1 MIFYSYKQF
10 CLCPSGGTL
19 PPEAVPVETWF
30 APLVF
35 VVHRD
40 PQTHRGLFRIG
51 SLAELDAPET
61 VALLRQ
67 NKLHAATA
75 LEQFIAENGAT
86 VLNTAFAH
94 AYDILQ
100 ATNQPKTKAFRIN
113 LVGLG
118 DVGGTVLTGLTLLG
132 EEIAEIGI
140 YDPNQAQCQ
149 RYALEMNQILPLH
162 DGVTPPVV
170 IIRKLE
176 ELFSCDALLFTASLG
191 VPAVG
196 STVADVRM
204 VQYDRNRNMLTQY
217 AKMARDCHFTGLF
230 GQISDPVDH
239 LCRAVFLASN
249 RDEQGSFDA
258 AGLLPEQIQGYG
270 LGVMRARA
278 VCYARQMGVDFGHV
292 FGPHGQD
299 LIVANAVDEAY
310 DETLS
315 QQLTQAT
322 VTANLAVRALGFK
335 PYIAP
340 GLSSAAISVLRTLRG
355 QWHDGAIALGGAYF
369 GCRSRMTTQGV
380 QLEQL
385 PLHPKLF
392 QRMEA
397 VHQTLQEFAY
407 DK

>member
-1 MIFYSYKQF
+1 MKFYKYRQF
-10 CLCPSGGTL
+10 CLCPQGGTL
-19 PPEAVPVETWF
+19 PQEATLVDGWF

-40 PQTHRGLFRIG
+40 GQTHRGIFRICT
-51 SLAELDAPET
+51 LAELDAPET

-67 NKLHAATA
+67 SKSEPVTE
-75 LEQFIAENGAT
+75 LEQFVAQHGAT
-86 VLNTAFAH
+86 VLNTAFSR
-94 AYDILQ
+94 AYDVLQ
-100 ATNQPKTKAFRIN
+100 ATAQPKTGAFRVN

-118 DVGGTVLTGLTLLG
+118 DVGGTVLTGLKLLG
-132 EEIAEIGI
+132 KEIAQIGI

-149 RYALEMNQILPLH
+149 RYALELNQVLPLE
-162 DGVTPPVV
+162 DGGTMPSVV
-170 IIRKLE
+170 IYPPDA
-176 ELFSCDALLFTASLG
+176 LFDCDALLFTASLG

-196 STVADVRM
+196 SAVKDVRM
-204 VQYDRNRNMLTQY
+204 AQYARNRQMLAQY
-217 AKMARDCHFTGLF
+217 AKMARECHFTGLF
-230 GQISDPVDH
+230 AQISDPVDH

-249 RDEQGSFDA
+249 WDAQGNFDGG
-258 AGLLPEQIQGYG
+258 GLLPEQIQGYG

-278 VCYARQMGVDFGHV
+278 AYYANELGVDFGAV

-310 DETLS
+310 NEEIS

-369 GCRSRMTTQGV
+369 GCRSRMTLQGV
-380 QLEQL
+380 ELEQL
-385 PLHPKLF
+385 PLNPRLE
-392 QRMEA
+392 QRMAA
-397 VHQTLQEFAY
+397 VHRTLQEFAY
-407 DK
+407 DG